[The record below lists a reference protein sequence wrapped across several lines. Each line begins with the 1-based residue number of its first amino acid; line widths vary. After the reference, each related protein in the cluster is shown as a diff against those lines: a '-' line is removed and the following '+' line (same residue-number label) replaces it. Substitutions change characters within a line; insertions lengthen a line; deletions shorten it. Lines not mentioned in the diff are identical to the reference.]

1 MNQNIDIPTFDNLKL
16 FIRDEINIVFKELHD
31 KVKSEVTE
39 VNKDLSH
46 RLDDICNK
54 HEKISIKLDEL
65 NDMVN
70 KDKAYVDRINDLLT
84 FQRKTQDNLN
94 SHELRINTLQK
105 NLKDAC
111 YKYDKIFLDNLIVP
125 GVIGDFCK
133 FKTLRD
139 YIEVDN
145 D

>member
-1 MNQNIDIPTFDNLKL
+1 MNYEITSDDKLKM
-16 FIRDEINIVFKELHD
+16 FIRDEINLAIKDIND
-31 KVKSEVTE
+31 KSKDH
-39 VNKDLSH
+39 VNSIKNDLSY

-54 HEKISIKLDEL
+54 HDKISIKLDEL
-65 NDMVN
+65 NNMVN

-94 SHELRINTLQK
+94 SHEIKLNGIQK

-111 YKYDKIFLDNLIVP
+111 YKYDKIYLDNLNVP

-139 YIEVDN
+139 YIEVYYY
-145 D
+145 